1 MKRNG
6 LVSIVVSGL
15 TLFASSLQAQIGFAD
30 FNGMNARVNLL
41 VDAFI
46 SDNHR
51 LVLTDWQQGQRGGAF
66 YFRKVKLNQA
76 WSTTF
81 VFAITP
87 PPDSGGADGFALVIQ
102 GRRDA
107 PEISYDAGGSIGYGG
122 LANSLAVEFDTWKN
136 FDYENFN
143 HVAIHTRWTET
154 NTVNQDGVIAYN
166 GDLQI
171 NLKDGKPHV
180 ATVTYD
186 GLGLLVVYLDGQE
199 VVRASFP
206 TDLLDD
212 ILDDGYGW
220 IGFTAATGGQL
231 ERHEIWS
238 WSINPRC
245 FIEEDIDGN
254 GSVDDADLLR
264 VLFNFG
270 TGCEP

>member
-1 MKRNG
+1 MKRDG
-6 LVSIVVSGL
+6 LVSFAVSGL
-15 TLFASSLQAQIGFAD
+15 MLVASSLQAQIGFAD
-30 FNGMNARVNLL
+30 FNGMNTRVNLL
-41 VDAFI
+41 GNAFI
-46 SDNHR
+46 SDNNR
-51 LVLTDWQQGQRGGAF
+51 LVLTDWQQDLRGGAF
-66 YFRKVKLNQA
+66 YFRKVKLNHA

-87 PPDSGGADGFALVIQ
+87 PSGSDGADGFALVIQ
-102 GRRDA
+102 GRRSA
-107 PEISYDAGGSIGYGG
+107 PEISNAAGGSIGYGA

-143 HVAIHTRWTET
+143 HVAIHTKWTEP
-154 NTVNQDGVIAYN
+154 NTVSQDGVIAYN
-166 GDLQI
+166 GDLPI

-180 ATVTYD
+180 ATVAYN
-186 GLGLLVVYLDGQE
+186 GLGLLMVYLDGQE

-206 TDLLDD
+206 TDLLDG

-220 IGFTAATGGQL
+220 IGFTAATGGAA

-254 GSVDDADLLR
+254 GSVDDADLLG